1 MQRLSPERL
10 MGIALAGSVV
20 VLIGVL
26 VVGFGAGALES
37 GAATA
42 SPAATSPAPATA
54 DATLVPGPT
63 VSVAPSA
70 TFTPWATPTPA
81 PTPTPPPQLP
91 ALLGAIGDSYTQ
103 AWSVSPS
110 YKQDHPQFSW
120 AVGYAK
126 GDGVFSLQER
136 FNALG
141 NKLGI
146 MDAATSGR
154 KMNDAARQAGIVV
167 AAAKQLPAGSTAF
180 VTFELGTNDL
190 CDFTMTNPTAFETQL
205 RAATTILRA
214 GLPAG
219 SRILML
225 SVPDLNHFYA
235 ITQAN
240 ATAKS
245 ALGSRYLNAV
255 CPPFLGTA
263 ATHTL
268 AQASTTLASYNN
280 ILYKVCDEI
289 EVADGASDKLHCRHD
304 EAGLSERDFVIGD
317 LSTADYFHP
326 SLTGQAKMA
335 AAAWKAS
342 WWSSMPLPA
351 GAAY

>member
-1 MQRLSPERL
+1 MNRQSPERL

-20 VLIGVL
+20 VLVGVL
-26 VVGFGAGALES
+26 VVGLGSGALGG
-37 GAATA
+37 GAATPSPAVTSTAPA
-42 SPAATSPAPATA
+42 SP
-54 DATLVPGPT
+54 DATPVASPT
-63 VSVAPSA
+63 KSAAPSA
-70 TFTPWATPTPA
+70 TFTPWATPTPV
-81 PTPTPPPQLP
+81 PTPTPPPELP

-110 YKQDHPQFSW
+110 YKYDHPQFSW

-141 NKLGI
+141 DKIGI
-146 MDAATSGR
+146 MDAATSGT
-154 KMNDAARQAGIVV
+154 KMIDAERQANIVV
-167 AAAKQLPAGSTAF
+167 AAAKKLPAGSTAF

-190 CDFTMTNPTAFETQL
+190 CDFTMTTPTAFETQL
-205 RAATTILRA
+205 RAAMTVLEG
-214 GLPAG
+214 GLPPG
-219 SRILML
+219 SRMLML
-225 SVPDLNHFYA
+225 SVPDFNHFYA

-240 ATAKS
+240 PKAKS

-263 ATHTL
+263 ATHSL

-280 ILYKVCDEI
+280 ILYKVCDEV
-289 EVADGASDKLHCRHD
+289 EARDGASGTLHCRHD
-304 EAGLSERDFVIGD
+304 EAVLSERDFVIGD

-342 WWSSMPLPA
+342 WWSAMPLPA
-351 GAAY
+351 GTAY